1 MSLWAIVPVKPL
13 KRGKSRLASVLSEEE
28 RTALNQSLLIHT
40 IKTLCNVP
48 EIDKVLVVSRD
59 PYALAIAREYDAR
72 TVLEDGSPELNT
84 ALRRASMVAKAYQA
98 NEVLVI
104 PADLPLIKPN
114 DIENFISRSGEPPEI
129 IIAPDRRNDGTN
141 ALLINPTGLIEF
153 KYGKG
158 SFDVHLAAA
167 QKVNAHVEVIKNI
180 VFGLDLDLPE
190 DLEYLRQIE
199 ANSENKIRQ
208 LLEEK

>member
-13 KRGKSRLASVLSEEE
+13 KRGKSRLASVMSEEE

-40 IKTLCNVP
+40 IKTLSAVS

-59 PYALAIAREYDAR
+59 PYALAIAREYNAR

-84 ALRRASMVAKAYQA
+84 ALRRASLVAKAYQA

-104 PADLPLIKPN
+104 PADLPLIKPK
-114 DIENFISRSGEPPEI
+114 DIKQFISHSGEPPELV
-129 IIAPDRRNDGTN
+129 IAADRRHDGTN
-141 ALLINPTGLIEF
+141 ALLINPTGLIDF
-153 KYGKG
+153 KFGKG
-158 SFDVHLAAA
+158 SFDIHLAAA
-167 QKVNAHVEVIKNI
+167 KKANARVEVIEDVI
-180 VFGLDLDLPE
+180 FGLDLDLPE
-190 DLEYLRQIE
+190 DLDYLHQLE
-199 ANSENKIRQ
+199 KNSENPTKE